1 MTITQLVTQAQAGSR
16 AAFGELY
23 ESLAGDLYRMAL
35 YTLGSQ
41 QDAEDA
47 VADTFAEA
55 WKGIKNLREPEAFRS
70 WMFRILSARCKR
82 QVAQIVTR
90 KKEIDLDSYYETAE
104 EAMPET
110 ATRRAEL
117 REALGT
123 LSPEERQYL
132 PELRP
137 VCVLAGGVLGQ
148 TGMESAELLEAVC
161 RQVKPEA
168 VVAVDALACAAL
180 SRLGTTIQMSDSGI
194 SPGSGVANHRA
205 ELSKRTLG
213 VPVVALGVPTV
224 VDLHTAVQEVY
235 GRRVPENRPNMMV
248 TPRDVDRL
256 IDHTGDLLACALNM
270 ALHPGMTFAQAEG
283 LG

>member
-16 AAFGELY
+16 AAFSELY

-117 REALGT
+117 REALQS
-123 LSPEERQYL
+123 LSAEERQIVLLSVLERYTMREIAGMLGL
-132 PELRP
+132 PQGT
-137 VCVLAGGVLGQ
+137 V
-148 TGMESAELLEAVC
+148 SS
-161 RQVKPEA
+161 K
-168 VVAVDALACAAL
+168 L
-180 SRLGTTIQMSDSGI
+180 SRS
-194 SPGSGVANHRA
+194 
-205 ELSKRTLG
+205 
-213 VPVVALGVPTV
+213 
-224 VDLHTAVQEVY
+224 LHKLRKFLQEPD
-235 GRRVPENRPNMMV
+235 GK
-248 TPRDVDRL
+248 
-256 IDHTGDLLACALNM
+256 
-270 ALHPGMTFAQAEG
+270 EG
-283 LG
+283 LS

>member
-41 QDAEDA
+41 QDA

-117 REALGT
+117 SEALGT
-123 LSPEERQYL
+123 LSPEERQI
-132 PELRP
+132 
-137 VCVLAGGVLGQ
+137 VLLSVLEGY
-148 TGMESAELLEAVC
+148 TMREIASMLEMPQGTVSS
-161 RQVKPEA
+161 K
-168 VVAVDALACAAL
+168 L
-180 SRLGTTIQMSDSGI
+180 SRSLKK
-194 SPGSGVANHRA
+194 
-205 ELSKRTLG
+205 L
-213 VPVVALGVPTV
+213 
-224 VDLHTAVQEVY
+224 
-235 GRRVPENRPNMMV
+235 
-248 TPRDVDRL
+248 RL
-256 IDHTGDLLACALNM
+256 QLQDTDGKEAAR
-270 ALHPGMTFAQAEG
+270 
-283 LG
+283 

>member
-1 MTITQLVTQAQAGSR
+1 
-16 AAFGELY
+16 
-23 ESLAGDLYRMAL
+23 MAL

-117 REALGT
+117 SEALGT
-123 LSPEERQYL
+123 LSPEERQI
-132 PELRP
+132 
-137 VCVLAGGVLGQ
+137 VLLSVLEGY
-148 TGMESAELLEAVC
+148 TMREIASMLEMPQGTVSS
-161 RQVKPEA
+161 K
-168 VVAVDALACAAL
+168 L
-180 SRLGTTIQMSDSGI
+180 SRSLKK
-194 SPGSGVANHRA
+194 
-205 ELSKRTLG
+205 L
-213 VPVVALGVPTV
+213 
-224 VDLHTAVQEVY
+224 
-235 GRRVPENRPNMMV
+235 
-248 TPRDVDRL
+248 RL
-256 IDHTGDLLACALNM
+256 QLQDTDGKEAAR
-270 ALHPGMTFAQAEG
+270 
-283 LG
+283 

>member
-82 QVAQIVTR
+82 QVAQIVAR
-90 KKEIDLDSYYETAE
+90 KNEIDLDSYYETAE
-104 EAMPET
+104 EAAPET

-117 REALGT
+117 SEALGT
-123 LSPEERQYL
+123 LSPEERQI
-132 PELRP
+132 
-137 VCVLAGGVLGQ
+137 VLLHAVSGLKHR
-148 TGMESAELLEAVC
+148 EIAALLELPLPTV
-161 RQVKPEA
+161 
-168 VVAVDALACAAL
+168 L
-180 SRLGTTIQMSDSGI
+180 SKY
-194 SPGSGVANHRA
+194 HRA
-205 ELSKRTLG
+205 LKKLKS
-213 VPVVALGVPTV
+213 
-224 VDLHTAVQEVY
+224 
-235 GRRVPENRPNMMV
+235 
-248 TPRDVDRL
+248 
-256 IDHTGDLLACALNM
+256 LLKGEDA
-270 ALHPGMTFAQAEG
+270 P
-283 LG
+283 

>member
-110 ATRRAEL
+110 ATRREL
-117 REALGT
+117 SEALGT
-123 LSPEERQYL
+123 LSPEERQI
-132 PELRP
+132 
-137 VCVLAGGVLGQ
+137 VLLSVLEGY
-148 TGMESAELLEAVC
+148 TMREIASMLEMPQGTVSS
-161 RQVKPEA
+161 K
-168 VVAVDALACAAL
+168 L
-180 SRLGTTIQMSDSGI
+180 SRS
-194 SPGSGVANHRA
+194 
-205 ELSKRTLG
+205 
-213 VPVVALGVPTV
+213 
-224 VDLHTAVQEVY
+224 LHKL
-235 GRRVPENRPNMMV
+235 
-248 TPRDVDRL
+248 RL
-256 IDHTGDLLACALNM
+256 QLQDTDGKEAAR
-270 ALHPGMTFAQAEG
+270 
-283 LG
+283 

>member
-16 AAFGELY
+16 AAFGKLY

-117 REALGT
+117 TKRWAP
-123 LSPEERQYL
+123 SPRRSGRSCCSRCWRAT
-132 PELRP
+132 PCGRLR
-137 VCVLAGGVLGQ
+137 
-148 TGMESAELLEAVC
+148 
-161 RQVKPEA
+161 
-168 VVAVDALACAAL
+168 ACW
-180 SRLGTTIQMSDSGI
+180 RC
-194 SPGSGVANHRA
+194 
-205 ELSKRTLG
+205 
-213 VPVVALGVPTV
+213 
-224 VDLHTAVQEVY
+224 
-235 GRRVPENRPNMMV
+235 RRVR
-248 TPRDVDRL
+248 
-256 IDHTGDLLACALNM
+256 
-270 ALHPGMTFAQAEG
+270 
-283 LG
+283 